1 MSTGKAGSTVKDQLM
16 SVWRQTGVKPK
27 ELDDVVT
34 LPECCY
40 GVWKAFI
47 DLNNARSSSGF
58 GVNPVSYL
66 EIQAYCNLYNTVLD
80 EWELDLIRKFD
91 NVVLQI
97 HADQA
102 EKQSKKK
109 PS

>member
-16 SVWRQTGVKPK
+16 SVWRQTGIKPK
-27 ELDDVVT
+27 ELEDVVS
-34 LPECCY
+34 LPQSCY
-40 GVWKAFI
+40 GVWKVFI

-66 EIQAYCNLYNTVLD
+66 EIQAYCSLYNTVLD

-91 NVVLQI
+91 NEVLKI
-97 HADQA
+97 YADQA

-109 PS
+109 ST